1 MIKGVNRQVIEI
13 MDTGNLYYERALL
26 VVRPE
31 FAGAQREVLEREA
44 KRMVSQMRAPSAIK
58 RKHAFFY
65 WALRL
70 GLAALTGAG
79 TMLLLALCNV
89 I

>member
-1 MIKGVNRQVIEI
+1 MIKGINRQVIEV

-31 FAGAQREVLEREA
+31 FAGAQRDVLEREA
-44 KRMVSQMRAPSAIK
+44 KRMIGQMRAPSAIK
-58 RKHAFFY
+58 RKKAFLY
-65 WALRL
+65 WTFRL
-70 GLAALTGAG
+70 GLAALCGAG
-79 TMLLLALCNV
+79 AVLLLVLCNV

>member
-1 MIKGVNRQVIEI
+1 MIKGINRQVIEI

-58 RKHAFFY
+58 RKHAVLY
-65 WALRL
+65 WALRV
-70 GLAALTGAG
+70 GLAALLGAG
-79 TMLLLALCNV
+79 AVLLLAFCNV